1 MCGIVGYV
9 TWQDSKPDEG
19 PLRAALHEIRHRGP
33 DDEGL
38 VLIHPDGGVRV
49 DIATNSTMAGVALR
63 HPEGGSDIALHTI
76 ALGHRRFAL
85 VDPGPHS
92 HQPYWSLDG
101 TCCVTWNG
109 EIYNYVEIREK
120 LEALGRRF
128 TTRSDTEV
136 LLSAYQE
143 WGTDCF
149 ERFIGFWAIAL
160 FDATRG
166 SVLLSRDRIGKAP
179 LYICRTSSGMYWA
192 SEISAL
198 RILVQTP
205 AWSVREQ
212 SVTDFLRWGT
222 RDIDGGTFFNEVHT
236 FPSAS
241 FAWVR
246 EAAMDPM
253 SFWML
258 PSERLGRNDIS
269 ADEAAGLVRTTLTDA
284 VRIRLR
290 ADVPVGVQVSGGL
303 DSSSI
308 LALTAG
314 LTDRVDAYTVSF
326 PNPEANEEPYA
337 RAVADMYGSTVNY
350 HVLSPPLSDPLDRL
364 DSFIRLMGEPFHSP
378 NQLTN
383 HAIWE
388 TIRGHGLRG
397 VLYGAGGDEV
407 FLGYPGQYAHP
418 YIRWL
423 IRRGRLLSAS
433 REFKRFPTRY
443 SKSPLKDWV
452 VRGMLTAYPPAEEW
466 IQRRSLPPQIDPCHS
481 FRERVPMSHSPAEL
495 EARQRSNISNRLIPY
510 WTRIDNQNSM
520 GVPIELRCPF
530 LDHRVVELG
539 FRLPIEYFIRDGWTK
554 WILRVALKED
564 LPAKVAWRREKMGF
578 PFPLSGWLDQS
589 KSHLMSALADL
600 DCPFVDSGSL
610 HDNYDRLRDID
621 PNYLW
626 NVLSLSLWW
635 ADSMQSTSSVSASA
649 K

>member
-9 TWQDSKPDEG
+9 TWRKSRADDR
-19 PLRAALHEIRHRGP
+19 PLRTALDEMRHRGP

-38 VLIHPDGGVRV
+38 VLIHPDKGVRV
-49 DIATNSTMAGVALR
+49 DLATDGTMAGVTLR
-63 HPEGGSDIALHTI
+63 HAEGGSDLESHTV

-85 VDPGPHS
+85 VDPGPQS
-92 HQPYWSLDG
+92 HQPFWSPDG

-128 TTRSDTEV
+128 ATKSDTEV

-143 WGTDCF
+143 WGTACF

-160 FDATRG
+160 FDAARG

-179 LYICRTSSGMYWA
+179 LYTCRTSSGMYWA

-198 RILVQTP
+198 RILAQTP
-205 AWSVREQ
+205 AWTFREQ
-212 SVTDFLRWGT
+212 AVSDFLRWGI
-222 RDIDGGTFFNEVHT
+222 RDIGGETFFNEVQT

-241 FAWVR
+241 YVWVR
-246 EAAMDPM
+246 DTAVDPK
-253 SFWML
+253 SFWTL
-258 PSERLGRNDIS
+258 PDERLDRNDIS
-269 ADEAAGLVRTTLTDA
+269 PDEAAELVRTTLTDA
-284 VRIRLR
+284 IRIRLR

-314 LTDRVDAYTVSF
+314 LTDQVDAYTVSF
-326 PNPEANEEPYA
+326 PNPEANEEPFA
-337 RAVADMYGSTVNY
+337 RAVADMHSATVDY
-350 HVLSPPLSDPLDRL
+350 HVLSPPLSDPLKRL

-388 TIRGHGLRG
+388 TIREHGLRG

-433 REFKRFPTRY
+433 RELRSFPARY
-443 SKSPLKDWV
+443 AKSKLKDWI
-452 VRGMLTAYPPAEEW
+452 VRGMLTAYPPTEEW
-466 IQRRSLPPQIDPCHS
+466 IQRRSLPLEIDPCHR
-481 FRERVPMSHSPAEL
+481 FRERVPMRHPPFEL
-495 EARQRSNISNRLIPY
+495 EARQRANMEVWLIPY

-539 FRLPIEYFIRDGWTK
+539 FRLPVEYFIHDGWTK
-554 WILRVALKED
+554 WILRVALND
-564 LPAKVAWRREKMGF
+564 VLPEKVAWRREKMGF
-578 PFPLSGWLDQS
+578 PFPLAEWLDRS
-589 KSHLMSALADL
+589 RSHLMSAFADL
-600 DCPFVDSGSL
+600 DCPYVDSKILSE
-610 HDNYDRLRDID
+610 NYERILQID

-626 NVLSLSLWW
+626 YIVSLSLWW
-635 ADSMQSTSSVSASA
+635 VEAVRVAPDT
-649 K
+649 